1 MTAVRLKSRHWI
13 VDDQDRI
20 IMGEGRRAI
29 FENIDKTG
37 SINRTAKLM
46 KMSYKGVWS
55 KIKASEDY
63 LQQRLVETDRS
74 KGASLTA
81 EGRELL
87 DRYISFKRWC
97 DREEKVVFE
106 GIFHKPSSTE
116 TDR

>member
-1 MTAVRLKSRHWI
+1 MKAVRLRSRHWI

-20 IMGEGRRAI
+20 IMGEGRRTI

-55 KIKASEDY
+55 KIKASEEY

-74 KGASLTA
+74 RGTSLTA
-81 EGRELL
+81 AGRKLL
-87 DRYISFKRWC
+87 EKYTSFKQWC
-97 DREEKVVFE
+97 DREEKAVFD
-106 GIFHKPSSTE
+106 GIFHEPFPA
-116 TDR
+116 DIDD

>member
-13 VDDQDRI
+13 VDDQERI

-81 EGRELL
+81 EGRKLL
-87 DRYISFKRWC
+87 DKYIAFKEWC
-97 DREEKVVFE
+97 DREEKAVFK
-106 GIFHKPSSTE
+106 GIFHERFST
-116 TDR
+116 DIDD